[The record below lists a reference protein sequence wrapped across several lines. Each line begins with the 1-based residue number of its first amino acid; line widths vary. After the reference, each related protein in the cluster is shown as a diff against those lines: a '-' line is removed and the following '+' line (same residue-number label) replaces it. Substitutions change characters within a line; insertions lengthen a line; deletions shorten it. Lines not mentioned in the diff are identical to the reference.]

1 MKLWAALLFLVLVC
15 ACAGPPGQS
24 VATMGREYSVKAIQP
39 DYRLSPGDILDIKFF
54 YNPELNETV
63 MIRPDGRI
71 SLQLANEVMAAGLAP
86 DELRKSLSDR
96 YGKEINKPE
105 ISVIVRSFSMQRVY
119 VDGEVFRPGMLPL
132 AGPVTIHQAVAAAGG
147 FRETARRTDVI
158 IIRQV
163 QGRPVPLKVNM
174 EEVLKNEDPS
184 QDVFLAP
191 FDIVYVPRS
200 NIAEVNKFVDLY
212 IRRMIPVGAG
222 IGAGW
227 TLNGA
232 STTGR

>member
-1 MKLWAALLFLVLVC
+1 MV
-15 ACAGPPGQS
+15 
-24 VATMGREYSVKAIQP
+24 
-39 DYRLSPGDILDIKFF
+39 
-54 YNPELNETV
+54 
-63 MIRPDGRI
+63 RPDGRI
-71 SLQLANEVMAAGLAP
+71 SLQLANEVMAAGLTP
-86 DELRKSLSDR
+86 EELRKSLAAR

-132 AGPVTIHQAVAAAGG
+132 AGPVTIHQAITAAGG

-163 QGRPVPLKVNM
+163 QGKPVPLKVNM
-174 EEVLKNEDPS
+174 EEVVKNEDPS
-184 QDVFLAP
+184 QDILLAP

-212 IRRMIPVGAG
+212 IRRNIPVGAG
-222 IGAGW
+222 VGVGW
-227 TLNGA
+227 TLN
-232 STTGR
+232 STS

>member
-1 MKLWAALLFLVLVC
+1 MKIGVLLLVLFC
-15 ACAGPPGQS
+15 LFACAGPRAPGVS
-24 VATMGREYSVKAIQP
+24 SMGLSARTVQP
-39 DYRLSPGDILDIKFF
+39 EYRLNPGDIIDVKFF
-54 YNPELNETV
+54 YNPELNETIMV
-63 MIRPDGRI
+63 RPDGRI
-71 SLQLANEVMAAGLAP
+71 SLQLANEVMAAGLTP
-86 DELRKSLSDR
+86 EELRKALGVR
-96 YGKEINKPE
+96 YAKEINRPE

-132 AGPVTIHQAVAAAGG
+132 AGPVTIHQAITAAGG

-158 IIRQV
+158 VIRQV
-163 QGRPVPLKVNM
+163 QGKPVPLKVNM

-184 QDVFLAP
+184 QDVLLAP

-212 IRRMIPVGAG
+212 IRRNIPIGAG

-227 TLNGA
+227 TLN
-232 STTGR
+232 STTTTTR